1 MVMKTKTTKDKTM
14 QRYFECYGI
23 NKKGKFD
30 TQYVN
35 FNLVFGTGYQT
46 FEPKKNQL
54 KKHSSF
60 KSISYFRVV
69 DGEPIYNDKNEL
81 IRVQY

>member
-1 MVMKTKTTKDKTM
+1 M
-14 QRYFECYGI
+14 QRYFECYGM
-23 NKKGKFD
+23 NKEGKF
-30 TQYVN
+30 
-35 FNLVFGTGYQT
+35 VFGTGYKT
-46 FEPKKNQL
+46 FNPKKNQL

-69 DGEPIYNDKNEL
+69 DGEPIYNNNNEL